1 VKCILN
7 ALKWQYTADD
17 QKSLVILNLFTKLNG
32 LGQKESFIYQK
43 WGTSLFN
50 IRNNRTLASDL
61 LETFEFV
68 IFCLLK
74 RAITEVDKEARCKH
88 FILFSIS

>member
-1 VKCILN
+1 MKCILN

-43 WGTSLFN
+43 WGSSLFN
-50 IRNNRTLASDL
+50 LHNNRTLASDL
-61 LETFEFV
+61 LEALEFV

-74 RAITEVDKEARCKH
+74 RAITEVDKEAQCNY
-88 FILFSIS
+88 FILISIF